1 MGWSNS
7 VLGFAWL
14 FSSQDLENH
23 HGGWLGLYKETNFP
37 DPLTTVLYTVVL

>member
-23 HGGWLGLYKETNFP
+23 HGGWLGLNKKQTFQI
-37 DPLTTVLYTVVL
+37 LSLYRTVVLQ